1 MSGGNSSSSSES
13 LQISSGISS
22 CSEIVMHVHNLMHV
36 YSNSYGLGA
45 LYYYTKFYGVG
56 CYSRGACMQ
65 NCGDRATCHLTA
77 YRITFERAI

>member
-36 YSNSYGLGA
+36 AIRMDLGHCIIIQKILRCRLLQSPSMHA
-45 LYYYTKFYGVG
+45 KLW
-56 CYSRGACMQ
+56 
-65 NCGDRATCHLTA
+65 
-77 YRITFERAI
+77 